1 MILSPRLKRLA
12 LFVIAGTSGFLTDA
26 GLLHVLITYT
36 PIGPYLAR
44 VLSIATAMLVTWQI
58 NRNFT
63 FDQSGRSKTDEGVR
77 YGFVGLLG
85 ALLNYGVYAT
95 LIFTMPLLQPVVA
108 VVAASLAAMG
118 FSYFGYSRFVFG
130 TKNRENT

>member
-1 MILSPRLKRLA
+1 MITRERLLRLA
-12 LFVIAGTSGFLTDA
+12 SFVIAGTSGFVTDA

-36 PIGPYLAR
+36 PVGPYAGR
-44 VLSIATAMLVTWQI
+44 VLSIAAAMFVTWQI

-63 FDQSGRSKTDEGVR
+63 FGRSERTATDEGVR
-77 YGFVGLLG
+77 YAFIGLLG
-85 ALLNYGVYAT
+85 ALLNYAVYAT
-95 LIFTMPLLQPVVA
+95 LIFTMPLIQPVAA

-130 TKNRENT
+130 KGRQ